1 MKNTYFKNKLRR
13 IKRRGEKQKRIYNLQ
28 KEYEQYYPSKNG
40 TKVSNVV
47 LIFVI
52 IAIVAYTA
60 AAFYLQFT
68 TGMEVSSTLTTLWY
82 AFWTTEILVL
92 GGIKISKVM
101 TNYKKKK
108 QELYS
113 IEENED
119 KEIYG

>member
-1 MKNTYFKNKLRR
+1 MKNSLFKNKLRR

-40 TKVSNVV
+40 TKVSNIV

-68 TGMEVSSTLTTLWY
+68 TGMEISSTLTTLWY

-119 KEIYG
+119 EEIYG

>member
-1 MKNTYFKNKLRR
+1 MRNIRFKNKLRR

-40 TKVSNVV
+40 TKVSNIV

-68 TGMEVSSTLTTLWY
+68 TGMEISSTLTTLWY

-113 IEENED
+113 MEEDED
-119 KEIYG
+119 EEIYG

>member
-1 MKNTYFKNKLRR
+1 MKNTRFKNKLRR

-40 TKVSNVV
+40 TKVSNIV

-52 IAIVAYTA
+52 IAIVVYTA

-101 TNYKKKK
+101 TDYKKKK

-113 IEENED
+113 IEEIED
-119 KEIYG
+119 E